1 MKNKKKII
9 ILSILLVLIC
19 IGVVLLLTN
28 KNSNMYIDEEDDD
41 NQVVDVSSAEEVTSK
56 KIYLSDY
63 KTDIIIKNS
72 GEYELYGEFKN
83 TVFVNSTGDVT
94 LNLNGIIIES
104 SSTSAIANVGTG
116 NLTIHLESETVSKLY
131 DGGNSD
137 YDGCIF
143 SNGPLTISGY
153 GDLYVYGNQKEGEGI
168 ATETNDITIESGNIY
183 IESVDDGLNAGGDG
197 GTITINGGTIYIK
210 ASGDG
215 IDSNKNLI
223 INGGSIYTMG
233 STTGG
238 DAGIDTDTGYTINGG
253 TVIALGSD
261 MLESAESTS
270 KQYSIAFN
278 FGSTITK
285 DTNITLVKD
294 DGEVIATI
302 VAYQDFKTLI
312 ISSSKLYTG
321 TYYLYEGGTNT
332 GELVNGIYVDGEYTK
347 GEQITINGSNEF
359 VIDSVST
366 VIGSNKR
373 NQ

>member
-116 NLTIHLESETVSKLY
+116 NLIIHLESETVSKLY

-294 DGEVIATI
+294 DGEVIATV

-312 ISSSKLYTG
+312 ISSSKLSIG

-347 GEQITINGSNEF
+347 GEQISVNGSSEF

-373 NQ
+373 N